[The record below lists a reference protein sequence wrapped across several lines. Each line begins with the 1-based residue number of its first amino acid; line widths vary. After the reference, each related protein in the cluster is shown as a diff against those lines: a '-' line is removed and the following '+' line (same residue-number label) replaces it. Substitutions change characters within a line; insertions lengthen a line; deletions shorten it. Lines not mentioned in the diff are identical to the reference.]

1 MVEDILTSINELEK
15 EYVRKHTK
23 SKLLY
28 EKALNFYASGV
39 THDARFAKPFP
50 VYAVRAKGTR
60 KWDVDGNEYVDYIM
74 GHGALLTGYGD
85 DRVLTVMQDQIQK
98 AMHMGTSTELEIE
111 WAELIQKLVPSA
123 QGGLVRATSCGSE
136 AVMIAI
142 RLSRMYTGKE
152 KIVLHAGSYHGKA
165 DTTIYVSRGPPFKI
179 TNVLGI
185 PQGVREG
192 VTVIPYNLEDVEEAF
207 QTGEVACI
215 ILQGNALY
223 TKEYVEGLRR
233 LTKQYGVVF
242 IIDEVVSGFKY
253 AAGGAQEYYGVTP
266 DLSALGKIIGGGAPV
281 GAVCGKK
288 EVMEYQSFKD
298 EYWNQFIR
306 ISVGGTW
313 NAQPLSIAGGIAM
326 MKIIEEEKDRIY
338 PQLRSTGKRLTKSF
352 NDMAKD
358 IGVSAT
364 AVGLPYEDP
373 VTCSLVLFN
382 RPIPPEKEYLWTKGP
397 TTIEDYDL
405 KARFT
410 AGGQT
415 NQAVYLS
422 MINNGISSF
431 RGRSFVL
438 CSEYSEEDMKITESA
453 FKATLKVLKDNNL
466 VGRI

>member
-1 MVEDILTSINELEK
+1 MTSISELEK
-15 EYVRKHTK
+15 EYVKRHAK
-23 SKLLY
+23 SRLLY
-28 EKALNFYASGV
+28 ERALNYYASGV

-85 DRVLTVMQDQIQK
+85 ERVLKVIQDQIQK

-111 WAELIQKLVPSA
+111 WAELIEKLVPSA
-123 QGGLVRATSCGSE
+123 HEGFVRATSCGSE

-152 KIVLHAGSYHGKA
+152 KVVLHAGSYHGKA
-165 DTTIYVSRGPPFKI
+165 DTTIYVTRGPPYKI
-179 TNVLGI
+179 SNVRGI

-192 VTVIPYNLEDVEEAF
+192 VTVIPYNLEAVEEAF
-207 QTGEVACI
+207 QAGEAACI

-266 DLSALGKIIGGGAPV
+266 DLSTLGKIIGGGAPV

-298 EYWNQFIR
+298 EYWNQFVR
-306 ISVGGTW
+306 LSVGGTW
-313 NAQPLSIAGGIAM
+313 NAQPISIAGGIAIM
-326 MKIIEEEKDRIY
+326 RVIEEEKDRIY
-338 PQLRSTGKRLTKSF
+338 PRLRSIGKRLTKSF
-352 NDMAKD
+352 NNIAKD
-358 IGVSAT
+358 MGVSAM

-373 VTCSLVLFN
+373 VTYSLRLFN
-382 RPIPPEKEYLWTKGP
+382 RPVPPEKEYLWTKGP
-397 TTIEDYDL
+397 TTFKDYDV
-405 KARFT
+405 KAGFT
-410 AGGQT
+410 ASGQT

-422 MINNGISSF
+422 MINKGISSL

-438 CSEYSEEDMKITESA
+438 CSEYSEEDMEITENA
-453 FKATLKVLKDNNL
+453 FEATLKVLKDNSL